1 MYDYI
6 ALNKAIL
13 VTMTP
18 DQTNTKSSKLRVVG
32 YPIISNGIKIKCHMP
47 YHFFDSK
54 SARSSRTKK
63 HPSKTLCKK
72 ITDAQHATAI
82 RNMIELFEKMIAPTA
97 LNTTV

>member
-18 DQTNTKSSKLRVVG
+18 DQTNIKSSKLRVVG

-47 YHFFDSK
+47 YQFFDSK
-54 SARSSRTKK
+54 SARSIRIKK
-63 HPSKTLCKK
+63 HPSKTLCNK
-72 ITDAQHATAI
+72 ITDAQHVTAI
-82 RNMIELFEKMIAPTA
+82 RNIVELFEKMIAPIA
-97 LNTTV
+97 LPTII

>member
-1 MYDYI
+1 MYGYI

-13 VTMTP
+13 VTITP

-32 YPIISNGIKIKCHMP
+32 YPIFSNGIKNKCHMP

-72 ITDAQHATAI
+72 ITDAQHATPI
-82 RNMIELFEKMIAPTA
+82 RNIVELFEKMMAPTA
-97 LNTTV
+97 LPTII